1 MNMKTNPESWTLP
14 MDLPAAFA
22 LPQEFRQSLQ
32 AEAQEWLNGS
42 EKRID
47 GLTLDRIQEE
57 AEEEAEGDSVA
68 RDTLYL
74 LGRRLFYTRMQQIVE
89 LMFPEHDVEVGID
102 LLWTQT
108 TNELPGAAVSNA
120 VINGEGLNTGCL
132 RRLERAGV
140 ALRGSSLI

>member
-1 MNMKTNPESWTLP
+1 MNMKTNPERWTLP
-14 MDLPAAFA
+14 MDLPGAFT
-22 LPQEFRQSLQ
+22 LPKEFRESLQ
-32 AEAQEWLNGS
+32 AEAQEWLNGI

-89 LMFPEHDVEVGID
+89 LMFPDQDIEVGID

-108 TNELPGAAVSNA
+108 SNELPGAAVSGA
-120 VINGEGLNTGCL
+120 VINGEGINTGCL
-132 RRLERAGV
+132 KRLEHAGFSMS
-140 ALRGSSLI
+140 GSSLI